1 MKKHLHKWQKYG
13 KIVSYPNF
21 IFWRII
27 QMNKTQ
33 LIDKIAKENELTKK
47 QATAAVDAV
56 ITAIGDALVAG
67 ESVQFL
73 GFGTFS
79 VKEIAAH
86 NGRNPRTGEVVEIAA
101 SRRPVFSAS
110 KTLKDKL
117 N

>member
-1 MKKHLHKWQKYG
+1 MT
-13 KIVSYPNF
+13 
-21 IFWRII
+21 
-27 QMNKTQ
+27 KTQ
-33 LIDKIAKENELTKK
+33 LIDKIAKENDLTKK
-47 QATAAVDAV
+47 QVAETVDAL
-56 ITAIGDALVAG
+56 IAAIGDALATG

>member
-1 MKKHLHKWQKYG
+1 
-13 KIVSYPNF
+13 
-21 IFWRII
+21 
-27 QMNKTQ
+27 MNKTQ
-33 LIDKIAKENELTKK
+33 LIDKIAKENDLTKK
-47 QATAAVDAV
+47 QVAETVDAL
-56 ITAIGDALVAG
+56 IAAIGDALATG

>member
-1 MKKHLHKWQKYG
+1 
-13 KIVSYPNF
+13 
-21 IFWRII
+21 
-27 QMNKTQ
+27 MNKTQ

-73 GFGTFS
+73 GFVTFS

>member
-1 MKKHLHKWQKYG
+1 
-13 KIVSYPNF
+13 
-21 IFWRII
+21 
-27 QMNKTQ
+27 MNKTQ
-33 LIDKIAKENELTKK
+33 LIDKIAKENDLTKK
-47 QATAAVDAV
+47 QVAVTVDAL
-56 ITAIGDALVAG
+56 IAAIGDALATG

-101 SRRPVFSAS
+101 SRRPTFSAS
-110 KTLKDKL
+110 KALKDKL

>member
-1 MKKHLHKWQKYG
+1 MT
-13 KIVSYPNF
+13 
-21 IFWRII
+21 
-27 QMNKTQ
+27 KTQ
-33 LIDKIAKENELTKK
+33 LIDKIAKENDLTKK
-47 QATAAVDAV
+47 QVAQTVDALL
-56 ITAIGDALVAG
+56 AAMEEAFVAG

-73 GFGTFS
+73 GFGNFT

-101 SRRPVFSAS
+101 SRRLTFAPS

>member
-1 MKKHLHKWQKYG
+1 
-13 KIVSYPNF
+13 
-21 IFWRII
+21 
-27 QMNKTQ
+27 MNKTQ
-33 LIDKIAKENELTKK
+33 LIDKIAKENNMTKK
-47 QATAAVDAV
+47 QVTETVDAM
-56 ITAIGDALVAG
+56 IAAIGDALVAG

-101 SRRPVFSAS
+101 SRRPAFTAS
-110 KTLKDKL
+110 KALKDKL